1 MTDSVLIPYKY
12 DSFGRKAIY
21 TGYTTVDESN
31 VIEVLKKAIPTYE
44 SNAKDCK
51 RLYNYYKGEQPIL
64 ARTKSVRPEIN
75 NTIVVNRAYEIV
87 TFKTGRFLYKDI
99 QYVNR
104 RESKNTDEV
113 NRLNG
118 FMHYEG
124 KEGKDRSLADWFHIC
139 GHGYRMIID
148 AKMAEGVPF
157 HVYTIDPQR
166 AFVVYSDTVEQEP
179 VLGAYYT
186 LNADG
191 QKIYTVYTK
200 NQVFTVMNYEIIGE
214 PKNHILGAV
223 PIIEYKNNNARLGC
237 FEVVLGLLDALNL
250 AESDRLDGLENF
262 IQALL
267 VFKGL
272 DIDDEGVQAL
282 KAEGAICIPPDT
294 DLTYLVHEL
303 NQTQTQS
310 LVDDL
315 YQAVLT
321 ICGMPNRNGGSSTSD
336 NKGAVVLRD
345 GWSAAATAVKET
357 RQYFEEAE
365 RRMLKIAL
373 KCFNT
378 YMDADEP
385 GIDHNLT
392 ISDIDIHF
400 DEGEYENTLEKAQ
413 VLTML
418 LGNDWV
424 HPRQAYELSN
434 IAPDPESAY
443 NQGKAFHEEQER
455 KEQEE
460 LDRQIAKEV
469 ERAKASVNDAET
481 DNNDNV

>member
-1 MTDSVLIPYKY
+1 
-12 DSFGRKAIY
+12 
-21 TGYTTVDESN
+21 
-31 VIEVLKKAIPTYE
+31 
-44 SNAKDCK
+44 
-51 RLYNYYKGEQPIL
+51 
-64 ARTKSVRPEIN
+64 
-75 NTIVVNRAYEIV
+75 
-87 TFKTGRFLYKDI
+87 
-99 QYVNR
+99 
-104 RESKNTDEV
+104 
-113 NRLNG
+113 
-118 FMHYEG
+118 
-124 KEGKDRSLADWFHIC
+124 
-139 GHGYRMIID
+139 
-148 AKMAEGVPF
+148 
-157 HVYTIDPQR
+157 
-166 AFVVYSDTVEQEP
+166 
-179 VLGAYYT
+179 
-186 LNADG
+186 
-191 QKIYTVYTK
+191 
-200 NQVFTVMNYEIIGE
+200 MNYEIIGK

-418 LGNDWV
+418 LNSDWV